1 MAAGRHSP
9 DPGDGRARSAI
20 PLVLLSVETP
30 TAPVRPRPWSGF
42 LSWAGINDPW
52 QRPVPR
58 VGREDVLVVVALTV
72 LAAVLTELQRG
83 LGSVGTPPSSRP
95 VTYALLAATC
105 VPLLWR
111 RRYPCTSAVVAYVA
125 FMAVSMMMPMVG
137 GQLIL
142 LVAFFLSMYSAAA
155 WAPNRPGMLVTI
167 GVVAGTIIFWLIW
180 SLAVGAG
187 AERLR
192 GELNTVDPGNALISP
207 LVAYLLFNLL
217 INGAFLA
224 GALIFGVS
232 SWRRARGNAEIIA
245 QQAQLTA
252 QADQLRDEAVLR
264 ERLRIARDL
273 HDVVGHHVS
282 VTGIQAAAAR
292 RVLERDPARAAAALA
307 VVEES
312 TRQAV
317 TQMRDLLG
325 TLRAVDED
333 ATDSPHGAPTL
344 VQLPDLVAAQ
354 QGHDLQVSLDV
365 VENPPGAAAQVPPV
379 VALSLYRAVEEAL
392 TNVRRHSTAHEAQVV
407 VRVEAGRYAEAE
419 ILDSGLP
426 RPDSTGSGLGLL
438 GMRERA
444 KNVGGTVE
452 AGPRM
457 IGGYRVRMRLPLE
470 EG

>member
-1 MAAGRHSP
+1 M
-9 DPGDGRARSAI
+9 
-20 PLVLLSVETP
+20 
-30 TAPVRPRPWSGF
+30 
-42 LSWAGINDPW
+42 
-52 QRPVPR
+52 
-58 VGREDVLVVVALTV
+58 
-72 LAAVLTELQRG
+72 
-83 LGSVGTPPSSRP
+83 GTPPSSRP

-192 GELNTVDPGNALISP
+192 GELNTLDPGNALISP

-232 SWRRARGNAEIIA
+232 SWRRARGNAEIVA

-273 HDVVGHHVS
+273 HDVVGHHV
-282 VTGIQAAAAR
+282 
-292 RVLERDPARAAAALA
+292 
-307 VVEES
+307 
-312 TRQAV
+312 
-317 TQMRDLLG
+317 
-325 TLRAVDED
+325 
-333 ATDSPHGAPTL
+333 
-344 VQLPDLVAAQ
+344 
-354 QGHDLQVSLDV
+354 
-365 VENPPGAAAQVPPV
+365 
-379 VALSLYRAVEEAL
+379 
-392 TNVRRHSTAHEAQVV
+392 
-407 VRVEAGRYAEAE
+407 
-419 ILDSGLP
+419 
-426 RPDSTGSGLGLL
+426 
-438 GMRERA
+438 
-444 KNVGGTVE
+444 
-452 AGPRM
+452 
-457 IGGYRVRMRLPLE
+457 
-470 EG
+470 